1 MTPFYRSLQC
11 VFVQTSGVYTASWLP
26 CGRTFAFAIPHRQT
40 EYRRVVSE
48 CLQSGFSC
56 RCSHANVTVLT
67 IRLSTTVCYAR
78 PLYTFRA
85 KHRYIFGIGLLIY
98 FIICY
103 SFFSSKHFFQQ
114 LLTDSRSFCSLH
126 EKLCYAYAGFLSAPP
141 WMKWETK
148 QQIVGPILGNAVT
161 VCDRTPKREG
171 L

>member
-11 VFVQTSGVYTASWLP
+11 VLVQTSGVYTASWLP

-67 IRLSTTVCYAR
+67 IRLSTTFCYAR

-114 LLTDSRSFCSLH
+114 LLTDILEASVAYMRSFATPTLVFLVRLLEWNGKQNS
-126 EKLCYAYAGFLSAPP
+126 KLLARF
-141 WMKWETK
+141 
-148 QQIVGPILGNAVT
+148 
-161 VCDRTPKREG
+161 
-171 L
+171 